1 MLPFHPVFHHTAEIA
16 WPQNLYYGAEG
27 KDIDEKLRFICGI
40 IVNGAQPVF
49 AFFMVFR
56 MLFVAGKVKHTAFK
70 EFRSP
75 VIFKRTGSF
84 ALPDRE
90 KAVAGESL
98 YIAVRKEV
106 RGNAAVTDPFQVENG
121 I

>member
-1 MLPFHPVFHHTAEIA
+1 MLPFHPVFHHTAEMA

-56 MLFVAGKVKHTAFK
+56 MLFIAGKVKHTAFK
-70 EFRSP
+70 RVPFSGYFLENGLFC
-75 VIFKRTGSF
+75 F
-84 ALPDRE
+84 ADRE

-106 RGNAAVTDPFQVENG
+106 RGNAAVTNPFQVENG

>member
-56 MLFVAGKVKHTAFK
+56 MLF
-70 EFRSP
+70 RSWQSEAYS
-75 VIFKRTGSF
+75 VQESSVLRLFLRER
-84 ALPDRE
+84 ALLLCGP
-90 KAVAGESL
+90 GESGGRRESV
-98 YIAVRKEV
+98 YRCPKGGQGK
-106 RGNAAVTDPFQVENG
+106 RGSHGSVPG
-121 I
+121 

>member
-1 MLPFHPVFHHTAEIA
+1 MQGIQSRLLHRPIQQLMLPFHPVFHHTAEIA

-49 AFFMVFR
+49 AFFTVFR

-70 EFRSP
+70 R
-75 VIFKRTGSF
+75 V
-84 ALPDRE
+84 
-90 KAVAGESL
+90 
-98 YIAVRKEV
+98 
-106 RGNAAVTDPFQVENG
+106 PFSG
-121 I
+121 YF